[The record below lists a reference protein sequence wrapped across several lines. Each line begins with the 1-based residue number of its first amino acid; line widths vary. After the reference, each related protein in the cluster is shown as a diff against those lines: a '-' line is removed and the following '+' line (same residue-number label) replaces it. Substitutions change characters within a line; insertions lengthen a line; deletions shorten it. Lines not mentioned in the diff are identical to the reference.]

1 MDKQQLKKRLVGAI
15 VLVALGIIF
24 IPMILSGDHDSG
36 TIWGTNI
43 PDKPKPLQ
51 ELAQRPIPEM
61 PVPPP
66 PPAETRD
73 LVDNTSKSDKTPA
86 TPAPSEPPQTKPEA
100 TAVTTMPSQP
110 ANPAKVEQ
118 ARAWVVQ
125 VGSFSQQANA
135 ISLRDKLRKHKFT
148 AFVESIQ
155 SFGSTVYRVRVG
167 PHVLR
172 TDAEAQQA
180 SLAKQLN
187 VKGVVLAHP

>member
-1 MDKQQLKKRLVGAI
+1 MDKQQLKKRMVGAI

-36 TIWGTNI
+36 SIWGTNI
-43 PDKPKPLQ
+43 PEKPMPLQ
-51 ELAQRPIPEM
+51 QLAQRPVPET

-73 LVDNTSKSDKTPA
+73 LVDHTTPPDTPLTPA
-86 TPAPSEPPQTKPEA
+86 E
-100 TAVTTMPSQP
+100 QP
-110 ANPAKVEQ
+110 AITNVQSKPAEAEPTVQTAATVKTEQ

-125 VGSFSQQANA
+125 VGSFGQQVNA
-135 ISLRDKLRKHKFT
+135 IALRDKLRKRKYT
-148 AFVESIQ
+148 AFVESIK
-155 SFGSTVYRVRVG
+155 STNTTTYRVRAG
-167 PHVLR
+167 PYTLR
-172 TDAEAQQA
+172 SEAEAQQV

>member
-1 MDKQQLKKRLVGAI
+1 MDKQQLQKRLMGAI

-43 PDKPKPLQ
+43 PVKPTPLQ
-51 ELAQRPIPEM
+51 ELAQRPVPEM

-73 LVDNTSKSDKTPA
+73 LIDHNTPQDKTPVIA
-86 TPAPSEPPQTKPEA
+86 E
-100 TAVTTMPSQP
+100 QP
-110 ANPAKVEQ
+110 AITSVESKPADTAPIAKTEPAVKTEQ
-118 ARAWVVQ
+118 ARGWVVQ
-125 VGSFSQQANA
+125 VGSFNQQANA
-135 ISLRDKLRKHKFT
+135 IALRDKLRKHKYT
-148 AFVESIQ
+148 AFVESIK
-155 SFGSTVYRVRVG
+155 GSSSTAYRVRVG

-172 TDAEAQQA
+172 SDAEAQQA

>member
-1 MDKQQLKKRLVGAI
+1 MDKQQLQKRLVGAI

-43 PDKPKPLQ
+43 PVKPKPLQ
-51 ELAQRPIPEM
+51 ELAQRPVPEM

-73 LVDNTSKSDKTPA
+73 LIDHNTLQDKTPVIA
-86 TPAPSEPPQTKPEA
+86 E
-100 TAVTTMPSQP
+100 QP
-110 ANPAKVEQ
+110 AITSVQSKPADAAPIAKTEPAVKTEQ

-125 VGSFSQQANA
+125 VGSFNQQANA
-135 ISLRDKLRKHKFT
+135 IALRDKLRKHKYT
-148 AFVESIQ
+148 AFVESIK
-155 SFGSTVYRVRVG
+155 GSNSTAYRVRVG

-172 TDAEAQQA
+172 SDAEAQQA